1 MNAPDHVHPEP
12 DVRRSLTAWR
22 RQVLDVLTA
31 ERRSLGAY
39 DIIERIGKTAGRNV
53 APMSVYRALDF
64 LVENKLA
71 HRLASRNAFL
81 ACCHRHCAHETVVF
95 LICDSCGLV
104 EEATSDGIGAGLA
117 EVARGAGFS
126 VRTEVIEVAGT
137 CGACRSAA

>member
-1 MNAPDHVHPEP
+1 MNAPDPASCETHGKPG
-12 DVRRSLTAWR
+12 LTAWR

-39 DIIERIGKTAGRNV
+39 DIIERIGRSSGRSV

-64 LVENKLA
+64 LVETGLA

-95 LICDSCGLV
+95 LICDQCGRV
-104 EEATSDGIGAGLA
+104 EEAPSPTVGSGLA
-117 EVARGAGFS
+117 EAAQGAGFS
-126 VRTEVIEVAGT
+126 VRTETVEVAGT
-137 CGACRSAA
+137 CAACREAA